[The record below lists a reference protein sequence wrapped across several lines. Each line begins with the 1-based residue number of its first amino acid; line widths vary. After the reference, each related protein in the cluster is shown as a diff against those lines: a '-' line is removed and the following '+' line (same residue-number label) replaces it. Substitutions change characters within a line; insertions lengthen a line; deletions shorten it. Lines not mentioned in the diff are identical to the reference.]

1 MVQTHNN
8 TTRLRK
14 QSECAILPNLTIEAI
29 QHGIR
34 VLDVLLCLLS
44 HVEDRTITT
53 RAKNVLKRG
62 CNVPCECG
70 RSFNDSLGAATL
82 DTAGIVST
90 DARTGPAARTPS

>member
-14 QSECAILPNLTIEAI
+14 QCECAILPNLTIEAI

-34 VLDVLLCLLS
+34 ILDVLLCLFS
-44 HVEDRTITT
+44 HVEDRTVTT
-53 RAKNVLKRG
+53 RAKDVLRRG
-62 CNVPCECG
+62 RQVLHRCG